1 MLEIKNINISFDKK
15 ECIRKGYFQAYD
27 GQITGIYGE
36 SGTGKSSLLYILGML
51 SNQQH
56 EYYYNEKKLKYNE
69 NQNLEINIYPLLYK
83 IVY

>member
-15 ECIRKGYFQAYD
+15 DCIRKGYFQAYD

-56 EYYYNEKKLKYNE
+56 EYYYNEKS
-69 NQNLEINIYPLLYK
+69 
-83 IVY
+83 